1 MLPTVMEER
10 GENIG
15 PATIA
20 AAREGD
26 RDAFAAILLHF
37 DPGLRDLAWRLLG
50 DRQLMDDTLQ
60 TPYLKAFSSIA
71 NFRGEASI
79 GTWLYRI
86 AYTTCI
92 DSLGRGRR
100 PVFVSLDDVSEQAD
114 DGPDAAESLAVREAV
129 AKALSSLP
137 TEQRAAVVLVDQEGF
152 DYKSAAEILDIPLGT
167 LSSRLTAARAVL
179 REALGGSRRAW
190 EDR

>member
-60 TPYLKAFSSIA
+60 TAYLKAFSSIA

>member
-1 MLPTVMEER
+1 MLAVMTEAR
-10 GENIG
+10 GEDIG
-15 PATIA
+15 SGTVA
-20 AAREGD
+20 AACSGD
-26 RDAFAAILLHF
+26 RDAFTAILLHY

-50 DRQLMDDTLQ
+50 DRQLMDDALQ
-60 TPYLKAFSSIA
+60 SAYLKAFAAIGS
-71 NFRGEASI
+71 FRGEASI

-100 PVFVSLDDVSEQAD
+100 PVLVPLDAAPEQAD
-114 DGPDAAESLAVREAV
+114 PAADAAEAFAVREAV
-129 AKALSSLP
+129 AAALSTLP

-152 DYKSAAEILDIPLGT
+152 DYKSAAAILDVPLGT

>member
-60 TPYLKAFSSIA
+60 TAYLKAFSAIA

>member
-60 TPYLKAFSSIA
+60 TAYLKAFSAIA

-167 LSSRLTAARAVL
+167 LSSRLTAARARL